1 LKVLITGA
9 SGFFG
14 CGFVA
19 KLLYGNLASRI
30 CVYSRDEA
38 KHAAMRA
45 EIGADERMRYFIGDV
60 RDRERLARAM
70 NGCDTVVHAAALK
83 RIEVGHYDTA
93 DMVKTNVMG
102 SINVAECA
110 EDSGIKNV
118 VLLSTDKAYQPISP
132 YGYSKAIAERIF
144 LSAGFK
150 VTRYGNVAGS
160 TGSIIPVWRQAIKEG
175 REITVTDPD
184 CTRFYMT
191 LQQAVDLVLE
201 SLRGDKQLMIPDL
214 PAYRVDDLR
223 RAMSCGMYKVTG
235 LPAWEKKHESM
246 CEDGSSETARRMTVE
261 ELREALKIL

>member
-1 LKVLITGA
+1 MKVLITGG

-19 KLLYGNLASRI
+19 KLLYGSLASRI

-45 EIGADERMRYFIGDV
+45 HIGNDERMRYFIGDV
-60 RDRERLARAM
+60 RDRDRLSRAM

-93 DMVKTNVMG
+93 EMVKTNVMG
-102 SINVAECA
+102 SINVSECA
-110 EDSGIKNV
+110 SDAGIKNV
-118 VLLSTDKAYQPISP
+118 VFLSTDKAYQPISP
-132 YGYSKAIAERIF
+132 YGYSKAIAENVF

-160 TGSIIPVWRQAIKEG
+160 TGSIIPTWREAISQG
-175 REITVTDPD
+175 REITVTDPN

-191 LQQAVDLVLE
+191 LQQAVDLVLD
-201 SLRGDKQLMIPDL
+201 SLRGDKQLMVPKL
-214 PAYRVDDLR
+214 PAYRVGDLAD
-223 RAMSCGMYKVTG
+223 AMGIKNYKVTG
-235 LPAWEKKHESM
+235 LPSYEKKDEFM
-246 CEDGSSETARRMTVE
+246 QENNSSFTAKRMTVD
-261 ELREALKIL
+261 ELREAICFV